1 MKTAEEI
8 LEQLKRNTGDF
19 QGICE
24 AIYLL
29 GQLLYVMKYPAE
41 ATVTERK
48 PE

>member
-8 LEQLKRNTGDF
+8 LETMRKNTGDY
-19 QGICE
+19 QGIT
-24 AIYLL
+24 AQIYLL
-29 GQLLYVMKYPAE
+29 AQLLYVMKYPAE